1 MGCPDAVRLAGQG
14 DAQRGDHSPRQG
26 AEEGDARPPGHWPQ
40 VSPSPTP
47 HAGPPGSGHVT
58 LKSASV
64 CFKDTCT
71 CMYLQNETWKRFALG
86 QRFSMGVRSG
96 DTSGCYHRVGG
107 GQRCYSAPRRAWDGP
122 TQSEVRNRAW
132 WCLLSVFPGHG
143 GARGRS
149 FCGGTVA
156 QRPPG
161 ATTPS
166 SGSGS
171 APQWPHGPQQVS

>member
-1 MGCPDAVRLAGQG
+1 MGCPDAVRLVGQG
-14 DAQRGDHSPRQG
+14 DAQRGNHSPRQG

-143 GARGRS
+143 GARWRS